1 MAGAQG
7 QASVNPE
14 TRPSA
19 QSHPGSGPI
28 VGPGP
33 RAGGVTSSRVMRNLD
48 PGTVGYVGRRYPEE
62 RAGRGPLAR
71 AGRGSWAGGVGP
83 LGRRG
88 ACAAA
93 LAWGLAGRL
102 PAGTSPWPRSQGWG
116 DSLVPGRWITPGG
129 ALRDRGAATPP
140 LPVLGTPEQ
149 VRGGQGYKAGTWQPG
164 PQEPSTNYVQTEL
177 RWWVPARGIWTV
189 CHVGPSC
196 PPPTCAGAEGVVL
209 REGEPGRGVSPSL
222 VGANL
227 GSVGSFRET
236 VGFCHLGT
244 TPAHVPE
251 GKLTGPSSK
260 GWKPEPGLFL
270 IRGLRSRVP
279 GLLLEGAAGF
289 GQVPYSSPQ
298 EQ

>member
-1 MAGAQG
+1 MVGEGGGVSRGSRCPSRILQHRGRQWRLGICLQKADGTPLNRWGPEAVVGAQG

-14 TRPSA
+14 KRPSA

-33 RAGGVTSSRVMRNLD
+33 RAGGVTSSRVMRNPG
-48 PGTVGYVGRRYPEE
+48 PGTVGYVRRRCPGE

-129 ALRDRGAATPP
+129 ALKDRGAATPP

-164 PQEPSTNYVQTEL
+164 PQEPSTNYVQREL
-177 RWWVPARGIWTV
+177 RWWVPAHGIWTV

-196 PPPTCAGAEGVVL
+196 PPPSVC
-209 REGEPGRGVSPSL
+209 RCRGRG
-222 VGANL
+222 
-227 GSVGSFRET
+227 
-236 VGFCHLGT
+236 
-244 TPAHVPE
+244 PE
-251 GKLTGPSSK
+251 GG
-260 GWKPEPGLFL
+260 
-270 IRGLRSRVP
+270 
-279 GLLLEGAAGF
+279 
-289 GQVPYSSPQ
+289 
-298 EQ
+298 

>member
-1 MAGAQG
+1 MTVWSLEGGSLQG
-7 QASVNPE
+7 EPSRIEVQRPPLFLCWAPLSRCAEGRV
-14 TRPSA
+14 TRRG
-19 QSHPGSGPI
+19 PGSPA
-28 VGPGP
+28 PKSLQQTTC
-33 RAGGVTSSRVMRNLD
+33 RRSCAGGFQPVGFGPSVTSA
-48 PGTVGYVGRRYPEE
+48 P
-62 RAGRGPLAR
+62 
-71 AGRGSWAGGVGP
+71 
-83 LGRRG
+83 
-88 ACAAA
+88 AA
-93 LAWGLAGRL
+93 
-102 PAGTSPWPRSQGWG
+102 PH
-116 DSLVPGRWITPGG
+116 
-129 ALRDRGAATPP
+129 PP
-140 LPVLGTPEQ
+140 
-149 VRGGQGYKAGTWQPG
+149 
-164 PQEPSTNYVQTEL
+164 
-177 RWWVPARGIWTV
+177 
-189 CHVGPSC
+189 
-196 PPPTCAGAEGVVL
+196 CAGAEGVAL